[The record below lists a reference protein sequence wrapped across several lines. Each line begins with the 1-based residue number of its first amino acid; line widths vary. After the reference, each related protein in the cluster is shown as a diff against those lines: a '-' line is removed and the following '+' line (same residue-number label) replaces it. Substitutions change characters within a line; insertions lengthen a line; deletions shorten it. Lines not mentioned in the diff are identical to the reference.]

1 MSELDGRLFGP
12 EQPCFGCGP
21 EHPAGFRLRFSE
33 EGDEVVTRFVPGD
46 GYQGPPG
53 IMHGGLVATLADEL
67 GAWVLVMKLG
77 KFGFTASMNLK
88 LHRAVRTGV
97 EVAGRARIAKN
108 ARRVVDVSLELS
120 QGGEPAVTGELRFV
134 LLDKGGAERLL
145 GRALPPE
152 WERFSR

>member
-21 EHPAGFRLRFSE
+21 AHPAGFRLRFSE
-33 EGDEVVTRFVPGD
+33 EGDDVVTRFVPGD

-88 LHRAVRTGV
+88 LSRAVRTGV
-97 EVAGRARIAKN
+97 EVVGRARVAKN
-108 ARRVVDVSLELS
+108 LRRVVDVSLELS
-120 QGGEPAVTGELRFV
+120 QGDEAAVTGELRFV

>member
-21 EHPAGFRLRFSE
+21 VHPAGFRLRFSE
-33 EGDEVVTRFVPGD
+33 EGDDVVTRFVPGD

-67 GAWVLVMKLG
+67 AAWVLVMKLG

-97 EVAGRARIAKN
+97 EVVGRARVAKN
-108 ARRVVDVSLELS
+108 LRRVVDVSLELA
-120 QGGEPAVTGELRFV
+120 QGDEPAVSGELRFV

-145 GRALPPE
+145 GRELPPE